1 MVTAQRT
8 ALITGGSSGIGLATA
23 VQLGGAGTEVFCLD
37 PQPFSEQ
44 SLRLLDGLP
53 VHHIEGDVRSLDDCR
68 RAVAMAEGGL
78 SGGLD
83 FVFANAGVVYRGN
96 AETQRM
102 TEWSEQID
110 IILTGTFLTCKA
122 VIPALRRR
130 GGGAI
135 VLNGS
140 NCAHIG
146 CPDRFGYTAAKSAM
160 PVLAKQL
167 SNDFFHSAGIRT
179 NCVSPGYVES
189 GMTREIWS
197 AQTGLPADSEIPAK
211 VLANWQKPESI
222 ASVVA
227 FLFSEQSSDITGV
240 TIPVSR
246 TALLRVASPRL
257 A

>member
-1 MVTAQRT
+1 MSQRA

-23 VQLGGAGTEVFCLD
+23 IELARAGTSVFCMD
-37 PQPFSEQ
+37 VQPFSDDV
-44 SLRLLDGLP
+44 RRHTDGLP
-53 VHHIEGDVRSLDDCR
+53 LRYVEGDVRSLDDCR
-68 RAVAMAEGGL
+68 HAVAAVESSP

-83 FVFANAGVVYRGN
+83 FVFANAGVVHRGS
-96 AETQRM
+96 AETQSLS
-102 TEWSEQID
+102 EWREQID
-110 IILTGTFLTCKA
+110 TILTGTFLTCK
-122 VIPALRRR
+122 VSIPALRRR
-130 GGGAI
+130 GGGSI

-146 CPDRFGYTAAKSAM
+146 CPDRFAYTAAKSAM

-167 SNDFFHSAGIRT
+167 SNDFFHTANIRT

-189 GMTREIWS
+189 GMTRKIWS
-197 AQTGLPADSEIPAK
+197 VQTGQPEEAEVPAG
-211 VLANWQKPESI
+211 VLANWQSPDRI

-227 FLFSEQSSDITGV
+227 FLFSEESADITGV
-240 TIPVSR
+240 TIPVSK